1 MTILVGKTYRLYSR
15 DICLDV
21 ALGYGHHGCANAQIG
36 AQLHNKSPTQANHP
50 VHQDELERG
59 GKPAEEGGSY
69 HLSAF
74 D

>member
-1 MTILVGKTYRLYSR
+1 MTNFVGKTYRLYSR
-15 DICLDV
+15 DTCLDI
-21 ALGYGHHGCANAQIG
+21 ALGYVHHGCANAQIG

-50 VHQDELERG
+50 VHQDKLEGG
-59 GKPAEEGGSY
+59 GKPGEEGGSY